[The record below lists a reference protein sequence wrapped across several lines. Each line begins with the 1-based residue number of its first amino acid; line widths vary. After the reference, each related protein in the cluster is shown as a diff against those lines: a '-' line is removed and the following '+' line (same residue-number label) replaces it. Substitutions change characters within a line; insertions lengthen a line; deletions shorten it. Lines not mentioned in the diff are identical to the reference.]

1 MSKEGNTTKE
11 SVIGQNLSDDILK
24 NHEKVMVFDYVVTS
38 QDDNCT
44 PFVSSALHK
53 AEIEITVL
61 NETIESVKA
70 LKPDCDAIDYSL
82 AASSGAL
89 CGLIDIFL
97 VGKPGESPLGN
108 ITDKWFENRTCD
120 FAKAC
125 GWKGN
130 DKNPVKSAIG
140 YLERTFK
147 VPYDQRG
154 CGDSGSLFIDLTPK
168 NHHFKSICHN
178 PTLLGL
184 FFSILDQFTGSSHF
198 IADGRL
204 VELVNA
210 NDKFEL
216 RGSSIPGKLWA
227 GFANWIGHLMSDV
240 SGSSG
245 GRTRGTG
252 IPSPLWSWSNSIIA
266 IKQKLGIPAS
276 QFDKDINDLAI
287 QLFNEGYDA
296 RFQTAQAI
304 PVLINELVVRLCYM
318 VRRLVQYYE
327 KTPKEERSFKALW
340 AECKPFSNPTVK
352 RMLTVAHGTFCL
364 VDIGDA
370 TVRGFVTGGGNF
382 NPVEFFLRVNLIG
395 VGRFT
400 ISLYGEAKREFNLHR
415 AEKDARQA
423 AREKTILENYIE
435 GLNVLRERYDDQQ
448 YLSFLDDLK
457 DGDYKVAFEKTVSLA
472 DLRQASALR
481 TKQDIDNYFRNVKI

>member
-1 MSKEGNTTKE
+1 M
-11 SVIGQNLSDDILK
+11 
-24 NHEKVMVFDYVVTS
+24 
-38 QDDNCT
+38 
-44 PFVSSALHK
+44 
-53 AEIEITVL
+53 
-61 NETIESVKA
+61 
-70 LKPDCDAIDYSL
+70 
-82 AASSGAL
+82 
-89 CGLIDIFL
+89 
-97 VGKPGESPLGN
+97 
-108 ITDKWFENRTCD
+108 
-120 FAKAC
+120 
-125 GWKGN
+125 
-130 DKNPVKSAIG
+130 
-140 YLERTFK
+140 
-147 VPYDQRG
+147 
-154 CGDSGSLFIDLTPK
+154 LFR
-168 NHHFKSICHN
+168 
-178 PTLLGL
+178 
-184 FFSILDQFTGSSHF
+184 SH
-198 IADGRL
+198 
-204 VELVNA
+204 A

-216 RGSSIPGKLWA
+216 RGNSIPGKLWA

-245 GRTRGTG
+245 GITRGTG

-266 IKQKLGIPAS
+266 IKQKLGIPAR

-304 PVLINELVVRLCYM
+304 PVFINELVVRLCYM
-318 VRRLVQYYE
+318 VRRLVHYYE

-370 TVRGFVTGGGNF
+370 TVRGFVAGGGNF

-400 ISLYGEAKREFNLHR
+400 ISLYGEGKREFNLHR
-415 AEKDARQA
+415 DEKDARQA
-423 AREKTILENYIE
+423 AREKTILENYLE
-435 GLNVLRERYDDQQ
+435 GLNVLRERYNDQQ

-457 DGDYKVAFEKTVSLA
+457 DGDYKVAFEKTLSLA

-481 TKQDIDNYFRNVKI
+481 TKQDIDNYFKKKKL

>member
-1 MSKEGNTTKE
+1 MSKEGNTTKK
-11 SVIGQNLSDDILK
+11 SVIGQNLSDEILN
-24 NHEKVMVFDYVVTS
+24 NHEQVLVFDYDATS
-38 QDDNCT
+38 QYDDCI

-53 AEIEITVL
+53 AEIEISVL

-82 AASSGAL
+82 AAGSGAL

-120 FAKAC
+120 FAKIC

-130 DKNPVKSAIG
+130 DKNPVKSAVG
-140 YLERTFK
+140 FLERKFK

-154 CGDSGSLFIDLTPK
+154 CGDAGSIIFGLTPS
-168 NHHFKSICHN
+168 NHHFKSLGHN
-178 PTLLGL
+178 PTLVGL
-184 FFSILDQFTGSSHF
+184 FFSILDQFTNSSHF
-198 IADGRL
+198 ISDGQLIEVVEADS
-204 VELVNA
+204 
-210 NDKFEL
+210 KFEL
-216 RGSSIPGKLWA
+216 RGNSIPGKLWA

-245 GRTRGTG
+245 GTSRGTG

-266 IKQKLGIPAS
+266 IKQKLGIPAN
-276 QFDKDINDLAI
+276 QFDKTVNELAI
-287 QLFNEGYDA
+287 QLFNEGYDT

-318 VRRLVQYYE
+318 IRRLIQYYAN
-327 KTPKEERSFKALW
+327 TPKEKYSFKALW
-340 AECKPFSNPTVK
+340 AECKPFSNPTIK
-352 RMLTVAHGTFCL
+352 RMLTVAHGTFCM

-370 TVRGFVTGGGNF
+370 TVRGFIAGGGNF
-382 NPVEFFLRVNLIG
+382 NPEEFFLRVNLIG

-400 ISLYGEAKREFNLHR
+400 ISLYGEAKREINLYR
-415 AEKDARQA
+415 AEKEAKQA
-423 AREKTILENYIE
+423 SREKRIIENYIE
-435 GLNVLRERYDDQQ
+435 GLNVLRDRYNDQQ
-448 YLSFLDDLK
+448 YLSFIDDLK
-457 DGDYKVAFEKTVSLA
+457 NDNYIVAFEKTASLA
-472 DLRQASALR
+472 DLRQAPALK
-481 TKQDIDNYFRNVKI
+481 TKQDIDNYFKKR

>member
-1 MSKEGNTTKE
+1 MNTEDKSILFE
-11 SVIGQNLSDDILK
+11 YSEIGGKDS
-24 NHEKVMVFDYVVTS
+24 
-38 QDDNCT
+38 CT
-44 PFVSSALHK
+44 PFILSALQK
-53 AEIEITVL
+53 AELEIVPL
-61 NETIESVKA
+61 DETIASVKN
-70 LKPDCDAIDYSL
+70 LKPQCDAIDYSL
-82 AASSGAL
+82 AAASGAL

-97 VGKPGESPLGN
+97 VGKPSESPLGN

-130 DKNPVKSAIG
+130 DQNPVKSAIG
-140 YLERTFK
+140 YLERRFK
-147 VPYDQRG
+147 IPYDQRG
-154 CGDSGSLFIDLTPK
+154 CGDAGSIVYGLSPS
-168 NHHFKSICHN
+168 NHHFKSLGHN
-178 PTLLGL
+178 PTLVGL
-184 FFSILDQFTGSSHF
+184 FFSILDQFTNSSHF
-198 IADGRL
+198 ISDGQL
-204 VELVNA
+204 IELVNA
-210 NDKFEL
+210 DGRFEL
-216 RGSSIPGKLWA
+216 RGKSIPGKLWA

-352 RMLTVAHGTFCL
+352 QMLTVAHGTFCL

-370 TVRGFVTGGGNF
+370 TVKGFVTGGGNF

-400 ISLYGEAKREFNLHR
+400 ISLYGEGKREFNLHR

-435 GLNVLRERYDDQQ
+435 GLNVLRERYNDQQ

-472 DLRQASALR
+472 DLRKASALR
-481 TKQDIDNYFRNVKI
+481 TKQDIDNYFKRK